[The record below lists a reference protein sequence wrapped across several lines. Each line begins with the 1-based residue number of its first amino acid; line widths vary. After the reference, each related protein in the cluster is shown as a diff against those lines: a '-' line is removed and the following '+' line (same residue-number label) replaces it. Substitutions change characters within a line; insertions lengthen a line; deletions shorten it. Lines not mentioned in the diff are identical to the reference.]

1 MNLAVYVHPGWGQ
14 LPVALKWLSLQLVCN
29 TVITQL
35 AKSDSV
41 WFYSACKLKS
51 STPRVTKS
59 AGQSLLVFHLRHFSK
74 VKNVFL
80 SCFHIVMERK
90 EIYFK
95 GSVST
100 AGSRFFFKKKK
111 PKFHKN
117 GEQQRPLSWRVA
129 LTGLCFY
136 TLHDLTGRLAVQRRG
151 KGERKQALLL
161 LFLPIP
167 PPSKELPGRREAQQ
181 IAAIP
186 EKKPSSLNSFPKSYQ
201 PLRLK

>member
-111 PKFHKN
+111 AEVSQKWRTAETSFLTCGLDRSLLLYSSWLDGQAGSAEARERGKKASPPS
-117 GEQQRPLSWRVA
+117 PLS
-129 LTGLCFY
+129 T
-136 TLHDLTGRLAVQRRG
+136 H
-151 KGERKQALLL
+151 
-161 LFLPIP
+161 
-167 PPSKELPGRREAQQ
+167 PS
-181 IAAIP
+181 
-186 EKKPSSLNSFPKSYQ
+186 
-201 PLRLK
+201 PL

>member
-111 PKFHKN
+111 PKFLDVWPWPVSAFILFMTWRAGWQCR
-117 GEQQRPLSWRVA
+117 GE
-129 LTGLCFY
+129 
-136 TLHDLTGRLAVQRRG
+136 G
-151 KGERKQALLL
+151 KG
-161 LFLPIP
+161 
-167 PPSKELPGRREAQQ
+167 KES
-181 IAAIP
+181 
-186 EKKPSSLNSFPKSYQ
+186 KPSFSSFYPSLP
-201 PLRLK
+201 PLRSFRGGERHNK

>member
-100 AGSRFFFKKKK
+100 AGSRFFLKKKK
-111 PKFHKN
+111 A
-117 GEQQRPLSWRVA
+117 EVSWRVA